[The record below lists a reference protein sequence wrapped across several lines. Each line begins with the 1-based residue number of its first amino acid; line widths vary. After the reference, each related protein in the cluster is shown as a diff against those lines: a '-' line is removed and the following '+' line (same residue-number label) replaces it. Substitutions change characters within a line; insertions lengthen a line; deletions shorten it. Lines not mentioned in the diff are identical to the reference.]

1 MTYYHLPNRVPGYL
15 QLLHGQ
21 YFRDGKNSLRD
32 LIAASRSHVIEDT
45 DGNGGHDV
53 QLFIPLEVLLKINTD
68 DRETVAE
75 RICEDLNKLGQSTLY
90 EFFRA
95 VQLNVNHESDPDF
108 QRANPVLSGPVPGPV
123 PGPTYDPDSL
133 PIWKPGMVRLFIS
146 HRDTHKSKANELAR
160 ALEPY
165 GISSFVAHDTIE
177 PMTQWRAEIRKGL
190 ETMEIMLAFVT
201 DDFRES
207 VWTNQEIGFALARK
221 IPVISLKL
229 QQRDPEGFIDEQ
241 QALKGRLDAPA
252 ASVQVIYNLLA
263 ERLGNRER
271 LQSGLISVFVASQ
284 SFPQT
289 INCFKRMVEVVD
301 RLSHD
306 EVKRI
311 NDGFAAND
319 QLHKCSY
326 LTGSQ
331 RLCDFLKRTT
341 GSYSFSI
348 EGEKIIEIP
357 W

>member
-1 MTYYHLPNRVPGYL
+1 MTYSLPARVPGYI
-15 QLLHGQ
+15 QRLHHQ
-21 YFRDGKNSLRD
+21 YSQDGTNSLRD
-32 LIAASRSHVIEDT
+32 LIAASRILVIEETISTWD
-45 DGNGGHDV
+45 DDHGHDI
-53 QLFIPLEVLLKINTD
+53 QLFVPLEVLSKID
-68 DRETVAE
+68 IDAQETVTE
-75 RICEDLNKLGQSTLY
+75 RICEDLNKLGASTPN

-95 VQLNVNHESDPDF
+95 VRLDVNHENDPDS
-108 QRANPVLSGPVPGPV
+108 QRATPVLSGPVPGL
-123 PGPTYDPDSL
+123 TYDPDSL
-133 PIWKPGMVRLFIS
+133 PIWKRGMVRLFIS
-146 HRDTHKSKANELAR
+146 HRDTYKSQTNELAR

-201 DDFRES
+201 DDFHKS

-229 QQRDPEGFIDEQ
+229 EQRDPEGFIDEQ

-252 ASVQVIYNLLA
+252 ASVQDIYNLLA
-263 ERLGNRER
+263 ESLGNRER
-271 LQSGLISVFVASQ
+271 LQSGLISAFVASQ

-289 INCFKRMVEVVD
+289 INCFKRMAEVVD

-311 NDGFAAND
+311 SDGFAAND

-348 EGEKIIEIP
+348 EGKEIIEIP

>member
-1 MTYYHLPNRVPGYL
+1 MTYSLPARVPGYI
-15 QLLHGQ
+15 QRLHHQ
-21 YFRDGKNSLRD
+21 YSQDGKNSLRD
-32 LIAASRSHVIEDT
+32 LIAASRILVIEETISTWD
-45 DGNGGHDV
+45 DDHGHDV
-53 QLFIPLEVLLKINTD
+53 QLFVPLEVLSKID
-68 DRETVAE
+68 IDAQETVTE
-75 RICEDLNKLGQSTLY
+75 RICEDLNKLGASTPN

-95 VQLNVNHESDPDF
+95 VRLDVNHENDPDF
-108 QRANPVLSGPVPGPV
+108 QRANPVLS
-123 PGPTYDPDSL
+123 GPTYDPDSL

-146 HRDTHKSKANELAR
+146 HRDTYKIQANELAR

-177 PMTQWRAEIRKGL
+177 PMTQWRVEIRKGL

-201 DDFRES
+201 DDFHES
-207 VWTNQEIGFALARK
+207 VWTNQEIGFALARN

-229 QQRDPEGFIDEQ
+229 EQSDPKGFIDEQ

-252 ASVQVIYNLLA
+252 ASVQDICNTLA
-263 ERLGNRER
+263 KSLGNRER
-271 LQSGLISVFVASQ
+271 LQSGLISAFVASQ
-284 SFPQT
+284 SFSET
-289 INCFKRMVEVVD
+289 VRLFKRMAEVVD

-311 NDGFAAND
+311 SDGFAAND

-341 GSYSFSI
+341 KSESFSI
-348 EGEKIIEIP
+348 EGKEIIEIP
-357 W
+357 F